1 MIQPTQPEV
10 PPPAAPLQQLLDSA
24 VYEAHFAANV
34 SVDGTALCLTVY
46 SSEAPFDGTVDVAAA
61 WMTSTGID
69 GTAACTETGSV
80 VLTVATAEA
89 VHRLIAVLLDPYI
102 RARTTATQMADLL
115 QAHDL
120 AGGSTVTLGAHAIEV
135 TLADDDLDA
144 AIGFAALLGA
154 PGIDAGLDLSRPEGL
169 LGLADRI
176 KWLTTGVI
184 GSEIYASADPGCA
197 HAPEQITL
205 QLTIEQARALLQR
218 HARFSNSPAAHP
230 EGGNG
235 AQPA

>member
-10 PPPAAPLQQLLDSA
+10 PPPAAPLQQLLDGA
-24 VYEAHFAANV
+24 VHEAHFAANV
-34 SVDGTALCLTVY
+34 SVDGTALSLTVY
-46 SSEAPFDGTVDVAAA
+46 SSEAPFARTVDAAAA

-69 GTAACTETGSV
+69 GTAACNETGSV

-89 VHRLIAVLLDPYI
+89 VHQLIAALLDPYI

-120 AGGSTVTLGAHAIEV
+120 AGGSTVTGAHAIEV

-154 PGIDAGLDLSRPEGL
+154 PGIGAGLDLRRPEGL

-184 GSEIYASADPGCA
+184 GSEIYASADPGCV

-218 HARFSNSPAAHP
+218 HARSSNSPAAHP
-230 EGGNG
+230 E
-235 AQPA
+235 